1 MFSFLFENPLIR
13 RKNEIEL
20 KNILF
25 AKYESLL
32 FSSIRCKI
40 PECELDKDGRE
51 VGYNQT
57 WLQFAIPYSNG
68 RVKNCVRYAPIVG
81 NNTKF
86 TSGKDQCDAHM
97 FDKSREVECSEY
109 VYSTDE
115 KNLQTEVQI
124 KSRSN
129 KELAM

>member
-1 MFSFLFENPLIR
+1 MWDLFSFLFENPLIR

-32 FSSIRCKI
+32 FFSIRCKI

-68 RVKNCVRYAPIVG
+68 RVKNCVRYAPLVG

-86 TSGKDQCDAHM
+86 TSGKDQCDAQM

-115 KNLQTEVQI
+115 KNLQTEV
-124 KSRSN
+124 KN
-129 KELAM
+129 

>member
-1 MFSFLFENPLIR
+1 MR
-13 RKNEIEL
+13 VK

-32 FSSIRCKI
+32 FFSIRCKV

-68 RVKNCVRYAPIVG
+68 REKNCVRYAPLVG

-86 TSGKDQCDAHM
+86 TSGKDQCDAKM
-97 FDKSREVECSEY
+97 FDTTREVECSEY

-115 KNLQTEVQI
+115 KNLQTEV
-124 KSRSN
+124 KN
-129 KELAM
+129 

>member
-1 MFSFLFENPLIR
+1 MIR

-86 TSGKDQCDAHM
+86 TSGKDQCDAQM